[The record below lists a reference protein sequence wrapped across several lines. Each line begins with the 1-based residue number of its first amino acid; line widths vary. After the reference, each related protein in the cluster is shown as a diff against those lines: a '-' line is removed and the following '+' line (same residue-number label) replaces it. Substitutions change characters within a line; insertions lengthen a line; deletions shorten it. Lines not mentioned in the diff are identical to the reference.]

1 MKKYIFWHI
10 GNIGNGI
17 AVAKEQYQTLLDSR
31 LLENVDGLNVGL
43 SGESTDFISSIL
55 NKKTRL
61 VAHAPITDCET
72 QTSRKMVEFA
82 RSLSED
88 SYILY
93 IHTKGCSR
101 YGSPEYENGKA
112 WRKYM
117 EYFSIERWQD
127 AIAKLDSGYDSCG
140 VEMFYDPRP
149 GIHYSGAFFWMRSSI
164 LKQIDPALM
173 SMGSKWGKFCTEAIP
188 SIIDHKRFCFF
199 SYRDSNPNI
208 DLYTYKS
215 KPEDYI
221 K

>member
-17 AVAKEQYQTLLDSR
+17 AVAKEQYQTLLDTS
-31 LLENVDGLNVGL
+31 LLQNVDGVKIGL
-43 SGESTDFISSIL
+43 SGAKCAFIDSIL
-55 NKKTRL
+55 NEKITL
-61 VAHAPITDCET
+61 VAHAPITDYET
-72 QTSRKMVEFA
+72 QTSKKMVEFA
-82 RSLSED
+82 QLLNED

-93 IHTKGCSR
+93 MHTKGCSR
-101 YGSPEYENGKA
+101 YGTPIYENGQA
-112 WRKYM
+112 WRRYM
-117 EYFSIERWQD
+117 EYFSIHKWRD

-149 GIHYSGAFFWMRSSI
+149 GIHYSGAFFWIKSTI
-164 LKQIDPALM
+164 LKQIDPVLM
-173 SMGSKWGKFCTEAIP
+173 SVESKWGKFCTEAIP
-188 SIIDHKRFCFF
+188 SIVEHKRHCFF
-199 SYRDSNPNI
+199 SYRDTNPNI